1 MQYKK
6 ILGTLK
12 ARFHCPLNTL
22 SHPAPGISEGVRV
35 MFLKKVEGPRAVTLS
50 DGTVFSRADLPPPE
64 TSRWVA
70 SRKLAVVKGVALG
83 LISRE
88 EALRLYQLSE
98 EEFDSWAGAVEKYG
112 KDGLKITTRKED
124 GQR

>member
-1 MQYKK
+1 
-6 ILGTLK
+6 
-12 ARFHCPLNTL
+12 
-22 SHPAPGISEGVRV
+22 

-70 SRKLAVVKGVALG
+70 SRKLAVVRGVSLG

-88 EALRLYQLSE
+88 EALRLYELSE
-98 EEFDSWAGAVEKYG
+98 EEFDGWAGAVKRYG

-124 GQR
+124 GQA